1 MNIVP
6 RIIRK
11 LINPLI
17 VLSLGSVALASV
29 PAAHPGW
36 SLDVVGTALAKS
48 GNGNNGN
55 GNGNGGGNSGN
66 GGGNGGTGNSNG
78 GGNGGTGNSN
88 GGGNGKG
95 NGGSSA
101 SPNAGPAG
109 AATAP
114 AEDGSVGASSRTL
127 RIVHRNGITETIRA
141 GRYEMRDARGRVIVN
156 RPATKRDVTR
166 LSQRRAP

>member
-66 GGGNGGTGNSNG
+66 GGGNGGN
-78 GGNGGTGNSN
+78 GNSN

-114 AEDGSVGASSRTL
+114 AEDGSAGASSRTL

>member
-55 GNGNGGGNSGN
+55 GNGNGGGNSG
-66 GGGNGGTGNSNG
+66 NG

>member
-66 GGGNGGTGNSNG
+66 GGGNGGN
-78 GGNGGTGNSN
+78 GNSN

>member
-29 PAAHPGW
+29 PAANPGW

-66 GGGNGGTGNSNG
+66 GGGNGGN
-78 GGNGGTGNSN
+78 GNSN

-101 SPNAGPAG
+101 SPNAAPAG

-114 AEDGSVGASSRTL
+114 AEDGSASASSRAL